1 MQTFSSRLGYMKRA
15 LPQICLLVM
24 IVCAN
29 SRAQTPGAQSTPGP
43 TYEVRIKPTAEQI
56 FLVHRSDGHVDV
68 RIEVLA
74 QGSGPVLVI
83 LPSLGRGAE
92 DYNVVAALLARDG
105 FRVLRPQPRGIGAS
119 TGPMTGLTLHDFA
132 ADIAAVIEHEGK
144 GGAVVVG
151 HAYGH
156 FVARTLATD
165 RPDLVRGLVL
175 AAASAGKVPPGVHE
189 PSVAPEV
196 REAIE
201 KSGDLSLPDA
211 DRLRY
216 LQFAF
221 FAPGH
226 DPHVWLG
233 GWHPETEKAENAAS
247 RATPVDEWFAC
258 GSAPILDLQAENDAV
273 APRKFAGVLKA
284 ALGDRVTVVVIPN
297 AGHAL
302 VPEQP
307 EAMANAIAA
316 FARTLQ

>member
-1 MQTFSSRLGYMKRA
+1 MKIA
-15 LPQICLLVM
+15 PLLICFVAV
-24 IVCAN
+24 IVCPVL
-29 SRAQTPGAQSTPGP
+29 RAQNPGAQP
-43 TYEVRIKPTAEQI
+43 TSSPSGDLRTNPILEQR
-56 FLVHRSDGHVDV
+56 FRVDRGDVH
-68 RIEVLA
+68 IEVIA
-74 QGSGPVLVI
+74 QGRGPVILI

-92 DYNVVAALLARDG
+92 DYQVVSALLARDG

-132 ADIAAVIEHEGK
+132 ADIAAVIEHERK
-144 GGAVVVG
+144 GPAVVVG

-156 FVARTLATD
+156 FVARMLATD
-165 RPDLVRGLVL
+165 RPDLVRGVVL

-189 PSVAPEV
+189 PSVSPEV
-196 REAIE
+196 REAID
-201 KSGDLSLPDA
+201 KSGDLSLPEA

-226 DPHVWLG
+226 DPHVWLV
-233 GWHPETEKAENAAS
+233 GWHPETEK
-247 RATPVDEWFAC
+247 T
-258 GSAPILDLQAENDAV
+258 ENDAV

-316 FARTLQ
+316 FARSLP

>member
-1 MQTFSSRLGYMKRA
+1 MKSA
-15 LPQICLLVM
+15 LLFAILLVLN
-24 IVCAN
+24 VHGPLQAQETGLLSLSKSSTENSEAHAN
-29 SRAQTPGAQSTPGP
+29 
-43 TYEVRIKPTAEQI
+43 EQR
-56 FLVHRSDGHVDV
+56 FLLNRGEV

-74 QGSGPVLVI
+74 QGSGPVIVI

-92 DYNVVAALLARDG
+92 DYDVVAGLLVKDG

-132 ADIAAVIEHEGK
+132 ADVAAVIEHEGK
-144 GGAVVVG
+144 GPAVIVG

-156 FVARTLATD
+156 FVARMLATD
-165 RPDLVRGLVL
+165 RPNLVRGVVL

-196 REAIE
+196 REAID
-201 KSGDLSLPDA
+201 KSGDLSLPEGE
-211 DRLRY
+211 RLRY

-221 FAPGH
+221 FAPDH
-226 DPHVWLG
+226 DPSVWLG
-233 GWHPETEKAENAAS
+233 GWHPETERAENAAS
-247 RATPVDEWFAC
+247 RATPVDDWFAC
-258 GSAPILDLQAENDAV
+258 GSARILDLQAENDAV
-273 APRKFAGVLKA
+273 APRKFAGVLKT

-307 EAMANAIAA
+307 EAMAKAIAS
-316 FARTLQ
+316 FARMLP

>member
-1 MQTFSSRLGYMKRA
+1 MRRA
-15 LPQICLLVM
+15 LPLICLLAFV
-24 IVCAN
+24 VGPVSGSKSA
-29 SRAQTPGAQSTPGP
+29 AAQSPSKP
-43 TYEVRIKPTAEQI
+43 SSQIRINRTLESR
-56 FLVHRSDGHVDV
+56 FMVDRDDLHMDVH
-68 RIEVLA
+68 IEVIA
-74 QGSGPVLVI
+74 QGQGPVIVI

-92 DYNVVAALLARDG
+92 DYTVVATLLATDG
-105 FRVLRPQPRGIGAS
+105 FRVLRPEPRGIGAS
-119 TGPMTGLTLHDFA
+119 TGPMAGLTLHDFA
-132 ADIAAVIEHEGK
+132 ADIAAVIEHEHRGP
-144 GGAVVVG
+144 ALVVG

-156 FVARTLATD
+156 FVARTLAND
-165 RPDLVRGLVL
+165 RPDLVRGVVL

-189 PSVAPEV
+189 PSVSPEV

-201 KSGDLSLPDA
+201 KSGDLSLPEA

-216 LQFAF
+216 LQLAF

-226 DPHVWLG
+226 DPHVWLT

-247 RATPVDEWFAC
+247 RATPVDDWFAC
-258 GSAPILDLQAENDAV
+258 GTTRILDLQAENDAV

-316 FARTLQ
+316 FARMLQ

>member
-1 MQTFSSRLGYMKRA
+1 MRRA
-15 LPQICLLVM
+15 LPLICSLACV
-24 IVCAN
+24 VCPN
-29 SRAQTPGAQSTPGP
+29 SGAQSLDAQSPSKP
-43 TYEVRIKPTAEQI
+43 SSHIRINRTLESRFVVDRGDGNI
-56 FLVHRSDGHVDV
+56 DVH
-68 RIEVLA
+68 IEVIA
-74 QGSGPVLVI
+74 QGLGPLVVI

-105 FRVLRPQPRGIGAS
+105 FRVLRPEPRGIGAS
-119 TGPMTGLTLHDFA
+119 TGPMAGLTLHDFA
-132 ADIAAVIEHEGK
+132 ADIAAVIDHEHK
-144 GGAVVVG
+144 GPALVVG

-165 RPDLVRGLVL
+165 RPDLVRGVVL

-189 PSVAPEV
+189 PSVSPEV

-201 KSGDLSLPDA
+201 KSGDLSLPEA

-216 LQFAF
+216 LQLAF

-226 DPHVWLG
+226 DPHVWLT

-258 GSAPILDLQAENDAV
+258 GTARILDLQAENDAV

-316 FARTLQ
+316 FARTLP

>member
-1 MQTFSSRLGYMKRA
+1 MKRA
-15 LPQICLLVM
+15 LPIIYTLAT
-24 IVCAN
+24 IVCPV
-29 SRAQTPGAQSTPGP
+29 SRAQTPGAPSTSRPSSHA
-43 TYEVRIKPTAEQI
+43 RINRILEQR
-56 FLVHRSDGHVDV
+56 FMVDRGDVH
-68 RIEVLA
+68 IEVIA
-74 QGSGPVLVI
+74 QGIGPVIVI

-92 DYNVVAALLARDG
+92 DYIAVSTQLARGG

-132 ADIAAVIEHEGK
+132 ADIAAVIDHERRGPV
-144 GGAVVVG
+144 VVVG

-156 FVARTLATD
+156 FVAGTLATD
-165 RPDLVRGLVL
+165 RPDLVRGVVL
-175 AAASAGKVPPGVHE
+175 AAASAGKVPPGVTE
-189 PSVAPEV
+189 PSVSPEV

-201 KSGDLSLPDA
+201 KSGDLSLPEA

-216 LQFAF
+216 LQLAF

-233 GWHPETEKAENAAS
+233 GWHPDTEKAENAAS
-247 RATPVDEWFAC
+247 RATPVDDWFAS
-258 GSAPILDLQAENDAV
+258 GTARILDLQAENDAV
-273 APRKFAGVLKA
+273 APRKFATVLKA

-307 EAMANAIAA
+307 EAMANAIAS
-316 FARTLQ
+316 FARTLK

>member
-1 MQTFSSRLGYMKRA
+1 MQTLPLGTGKMKRA
-15 LPQICLLVM
+15 TPLGVLLISV
-24 IVCAN
+24 VCTIT
-29 SRAQTPGAQSTPGP
+29 RAQTPDAQSKPKSSP
-43 TYEVRIKPTAEQI
+43 LVRLNRTMGTRYMVDRGN
-56 FLVHRSDGHVDV
+56 VH
-68 RIEVLA
+68 IEVIA
-74 QGSGPVLVI
+74 QGLGRVIVI

-92 DYNVVAALLARDG
+92 DYDVVSTLLAKRG

-132 ADIAAVIEHEGK
+132 ADIGAVIEREGK
-144 GGAVVVG
+144 GPAVVVG

-165 RPDLVRGLVL
+165 RPDLVRGVVL

-211 DRLRY
+211 DRLHY

-221 FAPGH
+221 FAPGN

-247 RATPVDEWFAC
+247 AATPVDEWFAC
-258 GSAPILDLQAENDAV
+258 GTARILDLQAESDAV

-307 EAMANAIAA
+307 EPMANAIAA
-316 FARTLQ
+316 FAHELP

>member
-1 MQTFSSRLGYMKRA
+1 MKRA
-15 LPQICLLVM
+15 LVLIGSLAAFLCP
-24 IVCAN
+24 A
-29 SRAQTPGAQSTPGP
+29 SRAQTAPPRSKSKP
-43 TYEVRIKPTAEQI
+43 TSDIKMNRTLESRFVVDRSDARGGVRID
-56 FLVHRSDGHVDV
+56 VH
-68 RIEVLA
+68 IEVIA
-74 QGSGPVLVI
+74 QGIGPVIVI

-92 DYNVVAALLARDG
+92 DYNAVATLLAKSG
-105 FRVLRPQPRGIGAS
+105 FRVLRPQPRGIGRS

-132 ADIAAVIEHEGK
+132 ADIAAVIEHQRK
-144 GGAVVVG
+144 GPAIVVG

-156 FVARTLATD
+156 FVTRMLATD
-165 RPDLVRGLVL
+165 RPDLVRGAVL

-189 PSVAPEV
+189 PSVSPEV

-211 DRLRY
+211 ERLPF
-216 LQFAF
+216 LQLAF

-226 DPHVWLG
+226 DPRVWLT
-233 GWHPETEKAENAAS
+233 GWHPETEKAENEAS

-258 GSAPILDLQAENDAV
+258 GAAPILDLQAENDAV

-307 EAMANAIAA
+307 EAMAKAIAA
-316 FARTLQ
+316 FARSLK